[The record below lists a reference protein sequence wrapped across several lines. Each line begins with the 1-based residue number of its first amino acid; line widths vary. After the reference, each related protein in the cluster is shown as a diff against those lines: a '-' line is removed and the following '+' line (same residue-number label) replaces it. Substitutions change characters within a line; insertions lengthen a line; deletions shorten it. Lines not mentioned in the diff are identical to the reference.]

1 MQSGPSDNNHAADH
15 RRLHFKAGRSIS
27 GRVIRWVACTLLG
40 GASLAASWIFLPHG
54 SSFNQTI
61 EHGELA
67 AAALALAYA
76 SLDLSLGKETMTKWR
91 TVGSLLSVILIAAAI
106 LLLAGIY
113 GVAPNLPASVAEAC
127 SKWLG
132 VSAVLVGAITIAFG
146 FDGERVR

>member
-1 MQSGPSDNNHAADH
+1 
-15 RRLHFKAGRSIS
+15 
-27 GRVIRWVACTLLG
+27 
-40 GASLAASWIFLPHG
+40 
-54 SSFNQTI
+54 
-61 EHGELA
+61 LA